1 MPARVAAPMKER
13 DYDYSNVGKVGR
25 RTGVTLEPRP
35 LDEHGLEEITGLFS
49 SPRKP
54 SPISKRTI
62 MESIEEPEETTTPR
76 TNSQTKCESQVL
88 YRYEYEW

>member
-1 MPARVAAPMKER
+1 MPPRLSVPVKDR

-25 RTGVTLEPRP
+25 RTGVTLAPRP

-54 SPISKRTI
+54 SPASNRMTVI
-62 MESIEEPEETTTPR
+62 ESIEKPDNVTTPQPASR
-76 TNSQTKCESQVL
+76 SQGKFEV
-88 YRYEYEW
+88 RYKMI